1 MMAEDEKKKQEETAE
16 PEATEEDAPKADDAP
31 EGSAAPE
38 SEAEE
43 PAAEEASDGEAA
55 GEPAEGEAAKEPA
68 EGEAGGASDEVAEA
82 AVEPAATPEP
92 EPAGNG
98 AEGQASGGGVPEA
111 SGGEVL
117 SPKELRKR
125 RRARASGPAR
135 ASRSPEERAAERIE
149 RRGAAAEGRR
159 RHRAARRSKRGEP
172 GSGTAPAEREAGAR
186 KVRQGSVVSTGG
198 DKTITVEIAIVR
210 RHPTYEKVVR
220 RTSRLRAHDESNE
233 AGEGDVVRVVE
244 CRPIS
249 RTKRWRLVE
258 ILERAPR

>member
-1 MMAEDEKKKQEETAE
+1 MMAEDEKRDSETAE
-16 PEATEEDAPKADDAP
+16 PQATEEEAPQAEEAP
-31 EGSAAPE
+31 EESAAPE

-43 PAAEEASDGEAA
+43 PGAEEA
-55 GEPAEGEAAKEPA
+55 AEGEAD
-68 EGEAGGASDEVAEA
+68 GASDEVAEQA
-82 AVEPAATPEP
+82 AEPAVTSEP
-92 EPAGNG
+92 EPDDTGG
-98 AEGQASGGGVPEA
+98 EAEDVGGDIPEA

-117 SPKELRKR
+117 SPKERRKR
-125 RRARASGPAR
+125 RRSRASGPAGPQ
-135 ASRSPEERAAERIE
+135 RSSEERAAQRIE
-149 RRGAAAEGRR
+149 RRRASAESRR
-159 RHRAARRSKRGEP
+159 RHRAAKRSKRGEP
-172 GSGTAPAEREAGAR
+172 GTGTPPAEREAGAR

-220 RTSRLRAHDESNE
+220 RTSRLRAHDEGNE
-233 AGEGDVVRVVE
+233 AGEGDVVRVIE